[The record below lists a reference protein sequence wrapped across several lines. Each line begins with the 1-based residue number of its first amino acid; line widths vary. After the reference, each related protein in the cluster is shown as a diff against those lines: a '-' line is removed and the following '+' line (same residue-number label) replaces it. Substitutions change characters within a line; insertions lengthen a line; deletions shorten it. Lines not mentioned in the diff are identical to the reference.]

1 MDQIKIKRDIYI
13 TWYTT
18 LITISLFLGFFFILL
33 YFKRKNDV
41 FYIYFA
47 GLTASIGIWIL
58 GLKGIILC
66 LIDSQLAYYLTTYI
80 GAFLTPIMVLNFLQ
94 SFLKQKKH
102 ILTRLFEIIYSFFAL
117 FLISEII
124 LSGQIYIFKK
134 LIFKPFMF
142 TTAVLILFG
151 IYLSIIGIKNKIHYA
166 KTIASGTI
174 ILGIS
179 TLITIFKYTLSL
191 NLPDITIESF
201 FIMIILF
208 CTILATRYSE
218 VFNDLET
225 AHSDL
230 LVLDKMKDDFLATT
244 THELRT
250 PLHGIMGIAESMET
264 GALGDLNARQ
274 KENLELIRSSAM
286 RLNGLVNSILD
297 FSKLRA
303 GKADLFLEEVSI
315 GDLVSSALSLL
326 KPSAQEK
333 GLELRSEIGDLPM
346 IKADRNRLYQIIF
359 NLAGNA
365 IKFTD
370 TGSVV
375 VKATTGDGHA
385 RVCVT
390 DTGPGIAPEDLGR
403 IWSPFTQ
410 AESAETRHTVG
421 TGLGLAIT
429 KYLVELHGGRIW
441 AESEPGKGSVFC
453 FELPL
458 EPPAAG
464 IERTT
469 GSGEAPA

>member
-1 MDQIKIKRDIYI
+1 
-13 TWYTT
+13 
-18 LITISLFLGFFFILL
+18 
-33 YFKRKNDV
+33 
-41 FYIYFA
+41 
-47 GLTASIGIWIL
+47 
-58 GLKGIILC
+58 
-66 LIDSQLAYYLTTYI
+66 
-80 GAFLTPIMVLNFLQ
+80 
-94 SFLKQKKH
+94 
-102 ILTRLFEIIYSFFAL
+102 
-117 FLISEII
+117 
-124 LSGQIYIFKK
+124 
-134 LIFKPFMF
+134 
-142 TTAVLILFG
+142 
-151 IYLSIIGIKNKIHYA
+151 
-166 KTIASGTI
+166 
-174 ILGIS
+174 
-179 TLITIFKYTLSL
+179 
-191 NLPDITIESF
+191 
-201 FIMIILF
+201 
-208 CTILATRYSE
+208 
-218 VFNDLET
+218 
-225 AHSDL
+225 
-230 LVLDKMKDDFLATT
+230 
-244 THELRT
+244 
-250 PLHGIMGIAESMET
+250 MGIAESMET